1 MKHFLLFLI
10 ALTAF
15 AGKSMA
21 QAPKEAYV
29 FSYFDTKKQA
39 AGLRLAYSYDGFT
52 WTALNNN
59 ESILQPQVGKDK
71 LMRDPSI
78 CQGPD
83 GTFHMVWTSSWH
95 DRIIGY
101 ASSRDLIHWSEQV
114 AIPVMMHEP
123 TCENSWAP
131 ELYYDEVKKTFW
143 IFWASTVKGAKGVK
157 TEGCLSENGSNHRIY
172 ACTTKDFKKFSKTK
186 LWYNP
191 DFNAIDAA
199 VVKDPQTGEL
209 IMAVKNENLEPQEK
223 NIRITTGKTMKKG
236 FNKEVSAPIHG
247 KVRCEGPSP
256 LFVGNDLIV
265 YYDMYSAHKYGASIS
280 HDHGKTWEDCTSRIK
295 MPQGMSHG
303 TAFKVAPEVVEN
315 LRKHLEK

>member
-1 MKHFLLFLI
+1 MTKHSIILMLLSLFSTV
-10 ALTAF
+10 A
-15 AGKSMA
+15 KA
-21 QAPKEAYV
+21 QKEAYV

-59 ESILQPQVGKDK
+59 ESILQPMVGKDK

-78 CQGPD
+78 IQGPD

-101 ASSRDLIHWSEQV
+101 ASSKDLIHWSEQV
-114 AIPVMMHEP
+114 AIPVMMHEEK
-123 TCENSWAP
+123 CENSWAP
-131 ELYYDEVKKTFW
+131 ELYYDQKTKKFW
-143 IFWASTVKGAKGVK
+143 IFWASTVPGAKGIS
-157 TEGCLSENGSNHRIY
+157 TDGCLSENGSNHRIY

-199 VVKDPQTGEL
+199 VVKDPVTGGL
-209 IMAVKNENLEPQEK
+209 IMAVKNENLTPPEK
-223 NIRITTGKTMKKG
+223 NIRITFGKSMKKG
-236 FNKEVSAPIHG
+236 FDTQVSEPIHP

-256 LFVGNDLIV
+256 LFVGNDLVV

-280 HDHGKTWEDCTSRIK
+280 HDHGRTWEDCTSRIS

-303 TAFKVAPEVVEN
+303 TAFKVDAYVVEN
-315 LRKHLEK
+315 LRKALEK